1 MGQESLYEGNPVAD
15 LDIEDLR
22 AVHSLSPKI
31 FTTFAL
37 ARQKS
42 RITYIRQPGYLFSRS
57 AAFRPQLTMGL
68 AFSSVMLFAHELVD
82 TSRGILS

>member
-31 FTTFAL
+31 FTPFA
-37 ARQKS
+37 
-42 RITYIRQPGYLFSRS
+42 
-57 AAFRPQLTMGL
+57 
-68 AFSSVMLFAHELVD
+68 
-82 TSRGILS
+82 